1 MGIVLENA
9 GAQRG
14 LLIVEK
20 GGRLSIEAEGAVG
33 DAPPVVLRSVAV
45 EGSGLAAESIVRYVA
60 RLREHVVLD
69 DAGSSGRFSA
79 DPYVVRTGARSILCM
94 PIEHQGKLGGI
105 LYLENSLSSGVFTP
119 SRIEVLRLL
128 SSQIAVSMENAR
140 LYAQEQELARMR
152 EEVRLA
158 AKIQRELLPAR
169 APEIDGYQLCGTH
182 APALAV
188 GGDYFDFIRT
198 DGGELGICIGD
209 VSGKGLP
216 ASLLMANVQAS
227 LRAQSG
233 RSPADC
239 IARVN
244 RLLYESTSPEKFATL
259 FYGVLDLRT
268 HRFRYCNCGH
278 EPPLIFRE
286 GAQVTELTAGGIALG
301 IMESFEFEEGEAS
314 LAPGDLLVMYS
325 DGITEAM
332 SPAHEQF
339 GRERLMELLRANRGL
354 AVREVTQKIVE
365 EVRRHEAGAPQSDD
379 ITLVAVKRAGD
390 GTQKTQK
397 ERKNPERI
405 PVS

>member
-1 MGIVLENA
+1 
-9 GAQRG
+9 
-14 LLIVEK
+14 
-20 GGRLSIEAEGAVG
+20 
-33 DAPPVVLRSVAV
+33 
-45 EGSGLAAESIVRYVA
+45 
-60 RLREHVVLD
+60 
-69 DAGSSGRFSA
+69 
-79 DPYVVRTGARSILCM
+79 
-94 PIEHQGKLGGI
+94 
-105 LYLENSLSSGVFTP
+105 
-119 SRIEVLRLL
+119 
-128 SSQIAVSMENAR
+128 
-140 LYAQEQELARMR
+140 
-152 EEVRLA
+152 
-158 AKIQRELLPAR
+158 
-169 APEIDGYQLCGTH
+169 
-182 APALAV
+182 
-188 GGDYFDFIRT
+188 
-198 DGGELGICIGD
+198 
-209 VSGKGLP
+209 
-216 ASLLMANVQAS
+216 MANVQAS